1 MSDDVFDYDDSG
13 YDKFDAIMKAQQEEA
28 YFYHTLA
35 DFEGFIKE
43 LGAKYVLGEMTDDTV
58 KQLKE
63 AFKQC

>member
-43 LGAKYVLGEMTDDTV
+43 LGAKYVLGELDDEIR
-58 KQLKE
+58 KQLEE
-63 AFKQC
+63 AFKQ